1 MLLQVIR
8 RNIQVCHPLS
18 IASHAEKP
26 RAWKVSINSS
36 WARLPMFINV
46 SYCLQIQLPPLFL
59 AESLVD
65 FSFCD
70 LVVTSFF
77 FLFFFP
83 VECISNLKLST
94 SSWTRQRMIALLLT
108 MTACRS
114 NLSGP
119 EPFIFLHW
127 VPLVK
132 FSLLLSFLFSEEA
145 VGQRLE
151 VAKTEQPGCS
161 FSTLP
166 ESYSSSCW

>member
-26 RAWKVSINSS
+26 RAWKVSINSF
-36 WARLPMFINV
+36 WTRLPMFINV

-77 FLFFFP
+77 FLFFFLWSAFQILNWALP
-83 VECISNLKLST
+83 PEQGKEWLLCYSQWQHVEAIYLVLS
-94 SSWTRQRMIALLLT
+94 
-108 MTACRS
+108 RS
-114 NLSGP
+114 
-119 EPFIFLHW
+119 FFLHW

-161 FSTLP
+161 FTTLP